1 MDGLVVEKKMREAAR
16 ARREDGVRR
25 VLRLR
30 EPRERNTQLC
40 DGDNKE
46 ERRKGEDWIS
56 RSKVLGMIFLEF
68 F

>member
-1 MDGLVVEKKMREAAR
+1 MDGLVVEKMMREAR

-46 ERRKGEDWIS
+46 ERRKGEDWRS